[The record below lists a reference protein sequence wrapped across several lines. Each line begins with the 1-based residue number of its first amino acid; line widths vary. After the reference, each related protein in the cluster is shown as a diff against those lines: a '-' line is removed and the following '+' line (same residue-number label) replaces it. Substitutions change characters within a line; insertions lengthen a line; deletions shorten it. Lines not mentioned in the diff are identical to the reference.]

1 MIESGPVGLERI
13 HELDR
18 CTWSKYKVD
27 GSDRQSTMVKVEKTN
42 RPEATSAPAEAP
54 SVDAELARLRVAI
67 DSVDGELLA
76 LLNQRAEFV
85 REVGR
90 VKEGGRRSPVYV
102 ASRER
107 DLVDALVSRNPG
119 PFPDAAIPHVFR
131 EIISATRSLE
141 ERVSVAYLGPEGTFS
156 HQAVI
161 AQFGSQ
167 VDLMPVRHMSDI
179 FTATERGETH
189 YGVIPVEN
197 TIEGAINLTYDGL
210 MESEVTICGEVMV
223 EVSQNLLSQS
233 GRLEDVSVVASHPQP
248 LAQCRGWLHSNL
260 SGAEM
265 RETPSTASAAQLA
278 AEDAGIAAIGSEIA
292 AESYGLKFLARGIED
307 HRGNTTR
314 FLVLG
319 KETPAPSGNDL
330 TSAAFTVRRDQAGA
344 LFHLLEPFA
353 QHGVNLTAVQSRP
366 MKGKPWEYIFFIDM
380 QGHETDETV
389 GKALDAAAKYAHS
402 YKILGSFPRA
412 AQVGSHQLGRR
423 SA

>member
-1 MIESGPVGLERI
+1 MAKAE
-13 HELDR
+13 
-18 CTWSKYKVD
+18 K
-27 GSDRQSTMVKVEKTN
+27 SDLPKAPPKG
-42 RPEATSAPAEAP
+42 EAAS
-54 SVDAELARLRVAI
+54 SVDAELTGLREAI
-67 DSVDGELLA
+67 DGVDGDILA
-76 LLNQRAEFV
+76 LLNRRAEFV

-107 DLVDALVSRNPG
+107 DLVDALVDRNPG
-119 PFPDAAIPHVFR
+119 PFPDAAISPVFR

-141 ERVSVAYLGPEGTFS
+141 ERVRVSYLGPEGTFS
-156 HQAVI
+156 HQAVV

-167 VDLMPVRHMSDI
+167 VDLVPVRHMSEI
-179 FTATERGETH
+179 FTATERSETH

-210 MESEVTICGEVMV
+210 MDSEVTICGEVMV
-223 EVSQNLLSQS
+223 DVSQNLLSQS
-233 GRLEDVSVVASHPQP
+233 GQLEDVRIVASHPQP

-260 SGAEM
+260 PRAEM

-278 AEDAGIAAIGSEIA
+278 ADDADVAAIGSEIA
-292 AESYGLKFLARGIED
+292 AESYGLQFLARGIED

-353 QHGVNLTAVQSRP
+353 RHGVNLTAVQSRP

-380 QGHETDETV
+380 QGHETDEVV
-389 GKALDAAAKYAHS
+389 GKALDEAAEYAHS
-402 YKILGSFPRA
+402 HKILGSFPRA
-412 AQVGSHQLGRR
+412 AQVAAKQLGRR